1 MELLAPYGSYARR
14 HQSEDTIG
22 LLRDRMVA
30 RTRSNFEV
38 VCVSRVGLI
47 DLHRSARLN
56 NPRDF
61 HARCS
66 IRQMRKF
73 TPSIETRNVML
84 AGVHSAGA
92 DDHLTGRA
100 EHHLPVFCDV
110 QPRGFAR
117 SAAKQANFSTSACV
131 GSITWRPHIPE
142 AADPARRDSSRGRR
156 ARRRRRFRP
165 AYHTTPQA
173 DASYHTP

>member
-38 VCVSRVGLI
+38 VCISRVGLI
-47 DLHRSARLN
+47 DLHRGARLN
-56 NPRDF
+56 NREISTPD
-61 HARCS
+61 AAS
-66 IRQMRKF
+66 AKSKKF

-92 DDHLTGRA
+92 ITIVTASDVRSCGVETASPAGIVTVDSMITSRVAASAPRPQLTTADVRQGKNRDLPSRDHRA
-100 EHHLPVFCDV
+100 AVTRC
-110 QPRGFAR
+110 
-117 SAAKQANFSTSACV
+117 
-131 GSITWRPHIPE
+131 
-142 AADPARRDSSRGRR
+142 
-156 ARRRRRFRP
+156 
-165 AYHTTPQA
+165 
-173 DASYHTP
+173 

>member
-38 VCVSRVGLI
+38 VCISRVGLI
-47 DLHRSARLN
+47 DLHRGARLN
-56 NPRDF
+56 NREISTPD
-61 HARCS
+61 AAS
-66 IRQMRKF
+66 AKSKKF

-110 QPRGFAR
+110 QPLP
-117 SAAKQANFSTSACV
+117 S
-131 GSITWRPHIPE
+131 
-142 AADPARRDSSRGRR
+142 SSREFDTLIPLLAVRS
-156 ARRRRRFRP
+156 
-165 AYHTTPQA
+165 TL
-173 DASYHTP
+173 